1 MIPVW
6 AEGEQPDVSAWAVS
20 DLNEGEKYG
29 IYPMEWYY
37 DQFKGQITEAKLDA
51 LVEKVDAKIDFVADK
66 VDFQPVK
73 ETGKLDR
80 NDVLTRLY
88 NVLASYNLAG
98 KGDVVTFMQT
108 EGIVNGTGNG
118 LFLDKSCNSEQA
130 VIFAVRTVQ
139 HAYDALEAG
148 GKGVFWK
155 IEKNGNTVYLLGS
168 IHIGNSSV
176 YPLNDMVTDAFK
188 ASEALYVEADILN
201 SQEGLNYFMAKGQ
214 YADGTTI
221 KDHVSAAQYDKIVKA
236 CEVFEITPDQIAT
249 FKPWFLA
256 NQLSSLSMMMGADPS
271 APASDANLG
280 VDVYFTLNALLS
292 QKPIVELEG
301 IPFQADMFDG
311 LSLET
316 QTTYLEGILDS
327 ILTPVAEDQDTS
339 ADLLVEWLEYWRSGD
354 LESFQTSFQNASTDE
369 NAGDSESEF
378 SKMLFG
384 KRDINMAAR
393 IDEMLK
399 AEGNHTYFVVVGAGH
414 YMNKNGVIDL
424 LKEKG
429 YEVEW
434 MY

>member
-1 MIPVW
+1 M
-6 AEGEQPDVSAWAVS
+6 
-20 DLNEGEKYG
+20 
-29 IYPMEWYY
+29 
-37 DQFKGQITEAKLDA
+37 
-51 LVEKVDAKIDFVADK
+51 
-66 VDFQPVK
+66 
-73 ETGKLDR
+73 
-80 NDVLTRLY
+80 
-88 NVLASYNLAG
+88 
-98 KGDVVTFMQT
+98 
-108 EGIVNGTGNG
+108 
-118 LFLDKSCNSEQA
+118 LFRS
-130 VIFAVRTVQ
+130 
-139 HAYDALEAG
+139 
-148 GKGVFWK
+148 
-155 IEKNGNTVYLLGS
+155 
-168 IHIGNSSV
+168 
-176 YPLNDMVTDAFK
+176 
-188 ASEALYVEADILN
+188 
-201 SQEGLNYFMAKGQ
+201 
-214 YADGTTI
+214 
-221 KDHVSAAQYDKIVKA
+221 
-236 CEVFEITPDQIAT
+236 
-249 FKPWFLA
+249 
-256 NQLSSLSMMMGADPS
+256 S
-271 APASDANLG
+271 APVSDANLG